1 MKAEERKRRAMDI
14 IRRCGGGSQRPVTGA
29 AGVRRAIA
37 SDVMP
42 AQIVASGEEDAAVL
56 EAIVHTTLRP
66 AVLVQDGRAVA
77 WPAEWAHLAAHADAI
92 AFAAARTGRVEL
104 EGNPALD
111 WVGTGFVIDDRLV
124 ATNRHVLE
132 EFAFQDPRHGWQIR
146 DGIRVWLD
154 FAEEIGGQAPQ
165 EVAVTGIWGVHDT
178 FDLAILQ
185 MGPGCPS
192 PLSFAPTVAV
202 SGEEVLTIG
211 YPAFDSRRNDAAAMQ
226 QVFRG
231 IYNVKRLLP
240 GLIVEPPE
248 SPWLLRHDCSTLGGN
263 SGSPVLRPATAD
275 VVGVHFRGL
284 YLRWNEAIS
293 PLARR

>member
-1 MKAEERKRRAMDI
+1 MRAEERRRRAWDI
-14 IRRCGGGSQRPVTGA
+14 IRRCGSDAQRPGTA
-29 AGVRRAIA
+29 ELRRALA
-37 SDVMP
+37 LMP
-42 AQIVASGEEDAAVL
+42 APVAAPDTEDAAQL

-77 WPAEWAHLAAHADAI
+77 WPAEWAHLTANADAI
-92 AFAAARTGRVEL
+92 AFAAARTGRVAL

-132 EFAFQDPRHGWQIR
+132 EFAFHDSRHGWQIR
-146 DGIRVWLD
+146 DGMQARLD
-154 FAEEIGGQAPQ
+154 FAEEIGGQVTK

-178 FDLAILQ
+178 FDLAVLQ

-192 PLSFAPTVAV
+192 PMSFASTAAVA
-202 SGEEVLTIG
+202 GEEVLTIG

-226 QVFRG
+226 QIFRG

-240 GLIVEPPE
+240 GLIIEPPE

-263 SGSPVLRPATAD
+263 SGSPVLRPAKAE

-293 PLARR
+293 PVARG

>member
-1 MKAEERKRRAMDI
+1 MRAEERRRRALDI
-14 IRRCGGGSQRPVTGA
+14 IHRCGSGPQRPGTA
-29 AGVRRAIA
+29 EVRRTPTL
-37 SDVMP
+37 MP
-42 AQIVASGEEDAAVL
+42 AQMVASGEENTALL
-56 EAIVHTTLRP
+56 EAIVNTTLRP

-77 WPAEWAHLAAHADAI
+77 WPAEWAHLTGYADAI
-92 AFAAARTGRVEL
+92 AFAAARTGRVEI

-132 EFAFQDPRHGWQIR
+132 EFAFQHPRHGWQMR
-146 DGIRVWLD
+146 DGMRVWLD
-154 FAEEIGGQAPQ
+154 FAEEIGGQVSK

-178 FDLAILQ
+178 FDLAVLQ

-192 PLSFAPTVAV
+192 PMSFASTVAV

-240 GLIVEPPE
+240 GLIVEPPA

-263 SGSPVLRPATAD
+263 SGSPVLRPAKAE

-284 YLRWNEAIS
+284 YLQWNEAIS

>member
-1 MKAEERKRRAMDI
+1 MDI
-14 IRRCGGGSQRPVTGA
+14 IRRCDSDPQRPGTA
-29 AGVRRAIA
+29 ELRRALALMPAPMAA
-37 SDVMP
+37 SDT
-42 AQIVASGEEDAAVL
+42 EDAAQL

-77 WPAEWAHLAAHADAI
+77 WPAEWAHLTAHADAI
-92 AFAAARTGRVEL
+92 AFAAERTGRVEL

-132 EFAFQDPRHGWQIR
+132 EFAFHDSRHGWQIR
-146 DGIRVWLD
+146 DGMQARLD
-154 FAEEIGGQAPQ
+154 FAEEVGGQVSR

-178 FDLAILQ
+178 FDLAVLQ

-192 PLSFAPTVAV
+192 PMSFASTAAV

-226 QVFRG
+226 QIFRG

-240 GLIVEPPE
+240 GLIIEPPE

-263 SGSPVLRPATAD
+263 SGSPVLRPAKAE

-293 PLARR
+293 PVARG

>member
-1 MKAEERKRRAMDI
+1 MRNEERRRRVLDI
-14 IRRCGGGSQRPVTGA
+14 IHRCGGDQERPGIA
-29 AGVRRAIA
+29 EVRRTSALL
-37 SDVMP
+37 P
-42 AQIVASGEEDAAVL
+42 TQLVASGEEDAAQL

-66 AVLVQDGRAVA
+66 AVLVQDGRAVT
-77 WPAEWAHLAAHADAI
+77 WPPEWAHLTVNADAI

-146 DGIRVWLD
+146 DGMRVWLD
-154 FAEEIGGQAPQ
+154 FAEEIGGQVSK

-192 PLSFAPTVAV
+192 PMAFASTVAV

-263 SGSPVLRPATAD
+263 SGSPVLRPATAE

-293 PLARR
+293 PLPRR